1 MEKITAL
8 KPASIPNHYTNRQ
21 FINHLPGI
29 YTTIH
34 MKKKYLSCLLVLIA
48 FVLLSCKEKKEL
60 KVPPIDVP
68 VVQVVQQ
75 DIALE
80 SEYTGQ
86 TYGDAD
92 VEIRPRV
99 EGWVLGMHF
108 NEGSMVQK
116 GQLLY
121 TIDPLP
127 YQNQVSESEASLAES
142 NSMLIKAKNDLDRIE
157 PLASIGA
164 ISQRELVA
172 ARATYESSK
181 AMVASNEASLRNAK
195 IKLGYCNVLAPISGM
210 IGISSVKAG
219 DYVSSGPQ
227 FIINTVSGIDK
238 IRVRFTIGEKEYLR
252 ITRLMQ
258 EMKVKLGQAGDVVR
272 MVLADGSMYPLK
284 GKMNFANRQIDPST
298 GAMTLEAE
306 FKNMNN
312 LIRPGQYVKL
322 RMITEYRK
330 AALLIPQRAVNEM
343 QGLFQVYT
351 VADSNKIDLKL
362 IKLGPSY
369 NMSYIVESGL
379 TPQDKVVVGGTQM
392 LRTGAVINP
401 VDKKW
406 SPDSTNISSVIN

>member
-1 MEKITAL
+1 MK
-8 KPASIPNHYTNRQ
+8 NH
-21 FINHLPGI
+21 
-29 YTTIH
+29 
-34 MKKKYLSCLLVLIA
+34 YLSCLFLLITLVLI
-48 FVLLSCKEKKEL
+48 SCKDKKGIEA
-60 KVPPIDVP
+60 VSQIEVP
-68 VVQVVQQ
+68 VVEVVQQ
-75 DIALE
+75 DVALE

-92 VEIRPRV
+92 VEIRTRV
-99 EGWVLGMHF
+99 EGWVLSMNF
-108 NEGSMVQK
+108 TEGSMVRK

-127 YQNQVSESEASLAES
+127 YQNQVDEAEASLAEA

-157 PLASIGA
+157 PLAAIGA
-164 ISQRELVA
+164 VSQRELVA
-172 ARATYESSK
+172 ANATYESNK
-181 AMVASNEASLRNAK
+181 AMVSSNEAGLRNAR
-195 IKLGYCNVLAPISGM
+195 IKLGYCSVVSPITGM
-210 IGISSVKAG
+210 IGLSSVRVG
-219 DYVSSGPQ
+219 DYVSQGPQ
-227 FIINTVSGIDK
+227 YVINTVSSIDN

-252 ITRLMQ
+252 ITRLM
-258 EMKVKLGQAGDVVR
+258 ESMKIKLGQAGDVVR
-272 MVLADGSMYPLK
+272 MVLADGSFYPLK

-298 GAMTLEAE
+298 GAMTLEAQ
-306 FKNMNN
+306 FKNVNN

-369 NMSYIVESGL
+369 NMSYIVENGL
-379 TPQDKVVVGGTQM
+379 TPKEKVVVGGTQM
-392 LRTGAVINP
+392 LRAGSVIKP
-401 VDKKW
+401 VEKKW

>member
-1 MEKITAL
+1 
-8 KPASIPNHYTNRQ
+8 
-21 FINHLPGI
+21 
-29 YTTIH
+29 
-34 MKKKYLSCLLVLIA
+34 MKKIHVCSLLILIA
-48 FVLLSCKEKKEL
+48 FVLPSCKEKKAPAV
-60 KVPPIDVP
+60 VPIEVP

-75 DIALE
+75 DVALE

-99 EGWVLGMHF
+99 EGLVLGMNF
-108 NEGSMVQK
+108 KEGTFVSK

-127 YQNQVSESEASLAES
+127 YQNQVSEAEASLADA

-157 PLASIGA
+157 PLAKIGA

-172 ARATYESSK
+172 AQATYESSK
-181 AMVASNEASLRNAK
+181 AKVTSTEASLRNAK
-195 IKLGYCNVLAPISGM
+195 IELGYCSVLAPISGM
-210 IGISSVKAG
+210 IGISTVKAG
-219 DYVSSGPQ
+219 DYVNKGPQ
-227 FIINTVSGIDK
+227 FIINTVSSIDK
-238 IRVRFTIGEKEYLR
+238 IRVRFTISETEYLR
-252 ITRLMQ
+252 ITRLME
-258 EMKVKLGQAGDVVR
+258 EMKVTLGGRGDVVK
-272 MVLADGSMYPLK
+272 MVLADGSPFPLK
-284 GKMNFANRQIDPST
+284 GRMNFADRQVDPST

-322 RMITEYRK
+322 RMVTAYRK

-343 QGLFQVYT
+343 QGFFQVYT

-362 IKLGPSY
+362 IKLGPAY

-379 TPQDKVVVGGTQM
+379 TPQEKVVIGGTQM
-392 LRTGAVINP
+392 LRAGAIIKP